1 MTDSDTN
8 IPNQPLPTPKN
19 AERPRPQR
27 TQTNHPNR
35 PSKRKGR
42 PNPILLTGQR
52 MLGGV
57 GLFFTGTFRIA
68 GRFFRGLGSRKFKHL
83 LQGFPSLLM
92 FGGVVAV
99 AMAVSLHRDK
109 LIPTYQSVAEASSNA
124 GKLDESLLYYRKL
137 KSLNGGSPETRF
149 AYAMDLNRKAMKTIE
164 DGEELKATD
173 QEDGE
178 NQIQYGQSLL
188 MDARATIEEIAPLD
202 GQGLPN
208 AHLYQ
213 ARRMLSAPTEYL
225 VSKEGKLDSDGV
237 KALEHHLLSAEKG
250 LSDSIELQ
258 MAFFYY
264 YLGMNQFREAADYL
278 EKVAVIRPHLRYELT
293 NLYFRL
299 GDRKNALRN
308 LTLASDYYERMVRE
322 NPGNHEMR
330 ARCATIRLNK
340 RDLQG
345 CIQMLEYGHSREKS
359 EESPFPQLLAQTHV
373 AVYDVLARDPK
384 TPLEQRLAH
393 LRAAL
398 SYVIDYQPALVRIIH
413 FVAQPGEAGKEV
425 EAYLQKM
432 IAEGRMP
439 ATGQFCIGNKSLAR
453 QRHRQSTLASGTRFR
468 T

>member
-1 MTDSDTN
+1 MTDSDPN
-8 IPNQPLPTPKN
+8 IPSQPLVAPKN
-19 AERPRPQR
+19 ADKPR
-27 TQTNHPNR
+27 TQRSHSNHPRR
-35 PSKRKGR
+35 PAKRKGR
-42 PNPILLTGQR
+42 PNPLILTLQR

-57 GLFFTGTFRIA
+57 GIFFSGTIRLT
-68 GRFFRGLGSRKFKHL
+68 GRFFRGLGARKFKHL
-83 LQGFPSLLM
+83 LQGIPAFLM

-99 AMAVSLHRDK
+99 AMAISLHRDE
-109 LIPTYQSVAEASSNA
+109 LIPNYQSVAEAASSA

-149 AYAMDLNRKAMKTIE
+149 AYAMDLNRKAVKTIE
-164 DGEELKATD
+164 DGEELKASD
-173 QEDGE
+173 QEAGE
-178 NQIQYGQSLL
+178 DQIQYGQSLL
-188 MDARATIEEIAPLD
+188 MDARTTIEEVAPLD
-202 GQGLPN
+202 AQGLPD

-213 ARRMLSAPTEYL
+213 ARRMLSSPQEYL
-225 VSKEGKLDSDGV
+225 VTKEGGLNSEGV

-250 LSDSIELQ
+250 LSNSIELQ

-264 YLGMNQFREAADYL
+264 YLGMNQFQEAAEYL
-278 EKVAVIRPHLRYELT
+278 EKVAVVRPHLRYELT
-293 NLYFRL
+293 NLYFRM

-308 LTLASDYYERMVRE
+308 LNLASDYYERMVRE

-359 EESPFPQLLAQTHV
+359 DESPYPQLLAQTHV
-373 AVYDVLARDPK
+373 AVYDVLSREPN

-398 SYVIDYQPALVRIIH
+398 SYVIDYQPALVRIIQ
-413 FVAQPGEAGKEV
+413 FVSQPGEAGQEV

-439 ATGQFCIGNKSLAR
+439 ATGHFAL
-453 QRHRQSTLASGTRFR
+453 GTKAWQDKDIDKA
-468 T
+468 